1 MVTYSTVIQLPDTAS
16 GTARAWNLIKKLG
29 EGDAGEV
36 YRVQSLLDGRDAIL
50 KRPRRAGFPSDS
62 IRQANQIEKEG
73 RVLAVLNATSSAQ
86 TAGFTPILLDQ
97 SKPGTEF
104 SDRYFIIISI
114 AQGISFEVLARS
126 ALLGSSTSPAGGDG
140 DPALTSPEFQLLLDT
155 VIRLRRIPDLLL
167 LRMLSCL
174 IDFLEAAHSLQAD
187 TSSGPVYG
195 IIWNDIKPDH
205 IFWDPRSQK
214 FTFIDWGNAQFL
226 DSDGITKDRLYSRM
240 DDFEQ
245 MLKDLGEFLSNANP
259 DLHRRLSWPSSLSRG
274 EIYTEGILP
283 LRERVRELLLEET
296 TELEALRQEEAELL
310 LDQPADIERFNRL
323 RVIQDRIAAVGD
335 LPDQANG
342 SRFFVELCRYLINTD
357 QFPVI
362 IEFLDS
368 PNFRLAQTDAE
379 MCLLTRLAHYVHQ
392 NNLPTAIFIN
402 AISGDWLT
410 TLWEFRRTEH
420 TQVSDTG
427 FDEISESLREHL
439 AGGPVARP
447 LIAINRLVHALKA
460 SSLAVQE
467 DNCYEQLL
475 QRLTEEIQPRWRQE
489 EPDPPNS
496 GIDYREI
503 EPLYQEIL
511 DLQPEAGKA
520 LIQALEQPR
529 LQSALVLDAWERKD
543 LDAAR
548 RSLRQLLLWDP
559 DRSRL
564 FQADRALQ
572 ASIEFLGELTAGL
585 QADEPLYDFITR
597 QELIARELRNQIG
610 PAGWLDDLLQAFK
623 QLRKGAEPTDVLIEH
638 SDLRTELGWLV
649 TLEPRRPLLATPGKS
664 ISLARL
670 PQSVP
675 QSPPVLGMRESSI
688 GPMGGIRFIQP
699 LDTWVPEARGS
710 SARAFRAEVETASG
724 DIRSVALKLMRPD
737 RREYSLPLFFE
748 EVRIL
753 AILRDV
759 PGVVPMLECGFL
771 SFDGDGFP
779 SGDRPVSNEALSGKV
794 IRFGPDSVHNFLND
808 LEKRSSS
815 GWIPY
820 IGLEIHDYRNNLLL
834 LCDSGHTN
842 GRFMPIIEGLIITQQ
857 ICDIL
862 DVAHG
867 RDIVYRD
874 HKILHYYWQESTN
887 GVYLMDWN
895 IARRNPGGL
904 SPAEIR
910 FDLVQLAARTLHV
923 IFTGRAAPGA
933 LPVGPHRPEDIE
945 AAEASYSPQWI
956 YDDQRLPR
964 DLKDLIEKALAGEYS
979 SARELRDEANS
990 IYTKLAELI

>member
-1 MVTYSTVIQLPDTAS
+1 MIQLPDTAS

-36 YRVQSLLDGRDAIL
+36 FRVQSLLDGRDAIL
-50 KRPRRAGFPSDS
+50 KRPRRTGFPSDS

-73 RVLAVLNATSSAQ
+73 RVLAVLNAASSLQ
-86 TAGFTPILLDQ
+86 TAGFTPALLDQ

-104 SDRYFIIISI
+104 SDRYFIVISI
-114 AQGISFEVLARS
+114 AQGISFEALARS
-126 ALLGSSTSPAGGDG
+126 ALMGGGLSPPDRGD
-140 DPALTSPEFQLLLDT
+140 DFNSASPEIQLLLDT
-155 VIRLRRIPDLLL
+155 VIRLRRIPDLLV

-174 IDFLEAAHSLQAD
+174 VDFLEAAHTLQAD

-214 FTFIDWGNAQFL
+214 FTFIDWGNAQIL
-226 DSDGITKDRLYSRM
+226 DSDGITKDRLYSRT

-245 MLKDLGEFLSNANP
+245 MLNDLGEFLSNVNP
-259 DLHRRLSWPSSLSRG
+259 DLHQRLLWPIDVSRG
-274 EIYTEGILP
+274 ELYTEGILP
-283 LRERVRELLLEET
+283 LRERVRELLLAET
-296 TELEALRQEEAELL
+296 TELDALRQEEAELL
-310 LDQPADIERFNRL
+310 LDQPADIERFTRL
-323 RVIQDRIAAVGD
+323 RAVQDRITAAGD
-335 LPDQANG
+335 LPDQANS
-342 SRFFVELCRYLINTD
+342 SRFFIELCRYLIEKD

-362 IEFLDS
+362 IEFLES
-368 PNFRLAQTDAE
+368 PDFRLTQTDNE
-379 MCLLTRLAHYVHQ
+379 KSLLTRLARFVHR
-392 NNLPTAIFIN
+392 NNLPAATFMY
-402 AISGDWLT
+402 AISGDWLS
-410 TLWEFRRTEH
+410 TLWEFRRSGLA
-420 TQVSDTG
+420 QVPDSE

-439 AGGPVARP
+439 AGGPVTRP

-460 SSLAVQE
+460 TNLALQA
-467 DNCYEQLL
+467 DNCDEQLL
-475 QRLTEEIQPRWRQE
+475 RRLTEEIQPRWRQE

-503 EPLYQEIL
+503 EPHYQEIL
-511 DLQPEAGKA
+511 CLQPEAGKA

-529 LQSALVLDAWERKD
+529 LQAALVLDAWERKD
-543 LDAAR
+543 FNAAR

-559 DRSRL
+559 DRCRL

-572 ASIEFLGELTAGL
+572 ASIDFLGELSAGL
-585 QADEPLYDFITR
+585 QADEPLHDFITR
-597 QELIARELRNQIG
+597 QELVARELRNQIG
-610 PAGWLDDLLQAFK
+610 SAGWLDDLLQAFK
-623 QLRKGAEPTDVLIEH
+623 QLRKGAEPTDVLVEH

-649 TLEPRRPLLATPGKS
+649 ALEPRRPLLAAPGKS
-664 ISLARL
+664 ISLGRL
-670 PQSVP
+670 PQATP
-675 QSPPVLGMRESSI
+675 PSPPVLGMKESSI
-688 GPMGGIRFIQP
+688 GPSGGIRFIQP

-710 SARAFRAEVETASG
+710 SARAFRVEVETGSG
-724 DIRSVALKLMRPD
+724 DLRPVALKLMRPD
-737 RREYSLPLFFE
+737 RREYSLPLFME
-748 EVRIL
+748 EVHIL
-753 AILRDV
+753 AVLRDV

-779 SGDRPVSNEALSGKV
+779 PGDRPVVNEALSGKA
-794 IRFGPDSVHNFLND
+794 IRFGPDSVQNFLND
-808 LEKRSSS
+808 LDNRSSA

-820 IGLEIHDYRNNLLL
+820 IGLEIHEHRNNLLM
-834 LCDSGHTN
+834 LCDSGHTH

-862 DVAHG
+862 EVAHN

-874 HKILHYYWQESTN
+874 HKILHYYWQEQTN
-887 GVYLMDWN
+887 GVYLLDWN

-933 LPVGPHRPEDIE
+933 LPVGPNRPEEIE

-964 DLKDLIEKALAGEYS
+964 DLKDLIEKALAGEYA
-979 SARELRDEANS
+979 SARELRDQAYL